1 MLDIGAARE
10 LSEDELEFRY
20 SRSGGPGGQHVNT
33 SSTRGELVFDLE
45 GSAALSERELELARR
60 RLRSRLDS
68 SGRLRV
74 VVQDERSRARNRA
87 IAVER
92 FCDLMRAA
100 LAPPPPP
107 RRPTRP
113 GRAAVE
119 ERIQQKRRAGERK
132 RLRRPPGEEGE

>member
-33 SSTRGELVFDLE
+33 SSTRVELVFDLE

-68 SGRLRV
+68 SGTLRV